1 MMRCSSMVEHSAV
14 NRTVAGSNP
23 AAAAML
29 LLFVLLSGCIF
40 VYDSDGSYD
49 THYTYGLDGS
59 WDCTDYGSMD
69 EWEFW
74 INPSFYDVSYILVE
88 VIDLIDGNNLHVSF
102 LDYDVHYGYYY
113 HREDFSLPG
122 CGTAVD
128 VEFTVY
134 DYEGYW
140 EKYIIYW

>member
-1 MMRCSSMVEHSAV
+1 MVDHSDV
-14 NRTVAGSNP
+14 NRTVAGSIL
-23 AAAAML
+23 AGTAIL
-29 LLFVLLSGCIF
+29 LLALTLLSGCIF
-40 VYDSDGSYD
+40 FYDSDGSHEPY
-49 THYTYGLDGS
+49 YSYGVDGS
-59 WDCTDYGSMD
+59 WDCTNYGSMD

-74 INPSFYDVSYILVE
+74 ISPSFYDVSYILVE

-102 LDYDVHYGYYY
+102 HNYDIHYGYYY
-113 HREDFSLPG
+113 HIEDFAIPS
-122 CGTAVD
+122 CGTPVD

>member
-1 MMRCSSMVEHSAV
+1 
-14 NRTVAGSNP
+14 
-23 AAAAML
+23 L
-29 LLFVLLSGCIF
+29 LLAVTLLSGCIF
-40 VYDSDGSYD
+40 LYGSDSPDESY
-49 THYTYGLDGS
+49 YSYGVDGS
-59 WDCTDYGSMD
+59 WDCTNYGSMD

-88 VIDLIDGNNLHVSF
+88 VIDLVDGDNLHVSF
-102 LDYDVHYGYYY
+102 HNYDIHYGYY
-113 HREDFSLPG
+113 HHIEDFATPS
-122 CGTAVD
+122 CGTPVD